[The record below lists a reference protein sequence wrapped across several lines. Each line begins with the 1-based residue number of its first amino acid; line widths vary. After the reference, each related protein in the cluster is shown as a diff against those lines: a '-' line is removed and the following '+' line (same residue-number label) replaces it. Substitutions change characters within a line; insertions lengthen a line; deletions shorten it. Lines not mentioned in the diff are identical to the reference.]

1 MVNCEHHHHHQA
13 DEKKPKETRG
23 TKSARW
29 KLGGKGFAAN
39 FNQREC
45 KAKTVRLET
54 WEHGPGD
61 ECFCSKTEGEDDDSD
76 AVEDE
81 DYDVPS
87 VALLV

>member
-1 MVNCEHHHHHQA
+1 M
-13 DEKKPKETRG
+13 
-23 TKSARW
+23 
-29 KLGGKGFAAN
+29 
-39 FNQREC
+39 
-45 KAKTVRLET
+45 RLET

>member
-1 MVNCEHHHHHQA
+1 MRRNQKRRE
-13 DEKKPKETRG
+13 EP
-23 TKSARW
+23 KSARW

-39 FNQREC
+39 FNQREGE
-45 KAKTVRLET
+45 AKTVRLET